1 MTVKVTQVHDG
12 DAGRREYR
20 GTPEQVQAQ
29 FLVAYPWLRRQNP
42 YHKAHASSLIPTYS
56 LLDDIQ
62 RLGESQGLF
71 VEVEQ

>member
-1 MTVKVTQVHDG
+1 MIVKVANAHNG

-29 FLVAYPWLRRQNP
+29 LLVAYPWLRRPNP
-42 YHKAHASSLIPTYS
+42 YGPKNPT
-56 LLDDIQ
+56 LMDDIQ
-62 RLGESQGLF
+62 RLGSSQAFF